1 MPRNAG
7 NEYQGRYILEMI
19 SSMILHQTRPSMSTA
34 SQDKNRGSLYSSF
47 AEFFTGMSP
56 VATEE
61 RRMLPLGGG
70 LKRSA
75 SFVISVDEV
84 EVLSRAIF
92 ISMVLHPSV
101 ATLMVY
107 FTSSSPFNG
116 DTILWFLA
124 SPDALEVIVV
134 SD

>member
-1 MPRNAG
+1 MVSFILRSDYKWFEYAPSIFLKCVSAVKG
-7 NEYQGRYILEMI
+7 DVEKIVNETSTFI
-19 SSMILHQTRPSMSTA
+19 SDSSSNLAIYVLS
-34 SQDKNRGSLYSSF
+34 KNRGSLYGSF

-84 EVLSRAIF
+84 EVLSQVIF
-92 ISMVLHPSV
+92 ISMMLHPSV

-107 FTSSSPFNG
+107 FVHTKS
-116 DTILWFLA
+116 TLKL
-124 SPDALEVIVV
+124 
-134 SD
+134 